1 MGIVFAWRS
10 DNGYVAR
17 YSAGGAT
24 AFSIG
29 GIVTAADAGA
39 IGGSCLAATASN
51 AIKGFYWPG
60 RFNTPDNRTMA
71 VLVRLAPGYGGTPA
85 SVQQIFSMGS
95 GGSRGPA
102 VDIAHATTGNLNIFV
117 RNENAT
123 VALNS
128 TAFGSYSAASASYT
142 DYFFNYSGQTGASAA
157 ISYINGTVF
166 GVCNATQPLS
176 ATWNA
181 TIINEI
187 MVGLSGVVNAGS
199 NGTKFNEIVIWNQSI
214 DVTAVPLDDGTTAAL
229 SGPTRT
235 AFVTAPAFD
244 GMAWT
249 TLAQTNVKNAI
260 VYTAA
265 GVGFTGSYTP
275 VNTTTTITAGQG
287 LGDIQLG

>member
-10 DNGYVAR
+10 SDGFVAR

-39 IGGSCLAATASN
+39 IGGSCLSAAASN

-60 RFNTPDNRTMA
+60 RYNTPDNRTMSI
-71 VLVRLAPGYGGTPA
+71 LVRVAPGYGGTPA

-102 VDIAHATTGNLNIFV
+102 VDIVHATNGNMNIFV
-117 RNENAT
+117 RNETAAS
-123 VALNS
+123 ALNS
-128 TAFGSYSAASASYT
+128 TAFGSHSATSASYT

-157 ISYINGTVF
+157 ISYVNANVF

-176 ATWNA
+176 ASWNA
-181 TIINEI
+181 TILNEI
-187 MVGLSGVVNAGS
+187 MVGLSGVVNSGL
-199 NGTKFNEIVIWNQSI
+199 NGAKLNEIIIWNQSI
-214 DVTAVPLDDGTTAAL
+214 DVTAVRLADGSTASL
-229 SGPTRT
+229 NGPTRT
-235 AFVTAPAFD
+235 QFVDVAAFD

-249 TLAQTNVKNAI
+249 TLAQTNVKTGI

-265 GVGFTGSYTP
+265 GVAATGSF
-275 VNTTTTITAGQG
+275 AGSG
-287 LGDIQLG
+287 SGGGRDPHMGGWDSLG